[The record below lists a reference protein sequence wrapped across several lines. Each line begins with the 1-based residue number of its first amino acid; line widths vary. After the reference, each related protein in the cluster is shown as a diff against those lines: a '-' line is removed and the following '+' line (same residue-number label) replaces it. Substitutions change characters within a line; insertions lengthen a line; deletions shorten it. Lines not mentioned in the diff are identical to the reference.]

1 MWEEKPP
8 SFSVRRKNES
18 MSAIADEYEENAMK
32 RVILFFAGFALAL
45 AMGMAFGALSISN
58 QAYGGGYG
66 YGKEA
71 AGMTQEKG
79 RYCET
84 EFQQWDAGKGYLTEY
99 DFRDA
104 YAGQSQKG
112 LAPVGRDY
120 SLFRQVDRD
129 GDNRVSVAE
138 FCEWKAG

>member
-1 MWEEKPP
+1 M
-8 SFSVRRKNES
+8 NET
-18 MSAIADEYEENAMK
+18 MSAISDEHEEYVMK
-32 RVILFFAGFALAL
+32 RGILLFAVVALAL
-45 AMGMAFGALSISN
+45 TVGLGVWGIGN
-58 QAYGGGYG
+58 WAYGGDYG
-66 YGKEA
+66 RGA
-71 AGMTQEKG
+71 AGPMRSG
-79 RYCET
+79 GGYCET
-84 EFQQWDAGKGYLTEY
+84 EFQTWDAGKGYLTEY

>member
-1 MWEEKPP
+1 
-8 SFSVRRKNES
+8 
-18 MSAIADEYEENAMK
+18 MK
-32 RVILFFAGFALAL
+32 RGTLFLAAVAVALTV
-45 AMGMAFGALSISN
+45 AFGVWGVGN
-58 QAYGGGYG
+58 WAYGGDYG
-66 YGKEA
+66 RGA
-71 AGMTQEKG
+71 AGAIREG
-79 RYCET
+79 AGYCEF
-84 EFQQWDAGKGYLTEY
+84 EFREWDAGKGYLTEY

-129 GDNRVSVAE
+129 GDNRLSVGE